1 MTRKEYLES
10 ILTKQQIDDIQR
22 AVNTNKPILI
32 VGEQGTGKTTLLRYL
47 EAFSNHVYEP
57 ENMLEVVLDKP
68 LTAMDSKVLEN
79 LED

>member
-68 LTAMDSKVLEN
+68 LKAMDSKILEN

>member
-1 MTRKEYLES
+1 MKRIEYLES
-10 ILTKQQIDDIQR
+10 ILTKQQIEDIQR
-22 AVNTNKPILI
+22 AINTDKPILI

-47 EAFSNHVYEP
+47 KAFSSHVYEQ

-68 LTAMDSKVLEN
+68 LTAMDTKVLEN